1 MYTKNIIFY
10 AYKNV
15 VRKQD
20 AFYLLGKAPK
30 VDRKANLTSIRM
42 TIVDDCSGY
51 KIFAVCGWSAGITGD
66 FGCVEGKHIIK
77 KCK

>member
-20 AFYLLGKAPK
+20 AFYLLGKAPN

-51 KIFAVCGWSAGITGD
+51 KIFADEHKSGWSAGITGD
-66 FGCVEGKHIIK
+66 FGCVEGKHIIN
-77 KCK
+77 